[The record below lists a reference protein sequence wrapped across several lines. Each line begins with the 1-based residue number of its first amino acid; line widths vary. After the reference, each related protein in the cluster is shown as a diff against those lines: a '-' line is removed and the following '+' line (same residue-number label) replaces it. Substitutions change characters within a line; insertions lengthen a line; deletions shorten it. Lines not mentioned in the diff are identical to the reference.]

1 MQTSLEWLRSM
12 VPGLTTDPK
21 DYCDH
26 MTMSGSKVEFYTD
39 LGADLENI
47 VIGKILSIDK
57 HPDADHLV
65 VCKVDIGKDE
75 PIQIVTGAPNTTVGT
90 KVPVVLPGGKVAGGH
105 DGSKT
110 PGGIKIKKGKLRGV
124 ESDGMMCAIEELGSS
139 RELFPDAPENGLYIM
154 PDDAPVGEDA
164 IHYLGLDDVV
174 VDYEIT
180 SNRVDCFSIIGIARE
195 SAATFNLP
203 FNPPVVKETGN
214 SENIAD
220 EVTVDIEN
228 HDLCTRY
235 TARKIKNVHIAE
247 SPDWMKKRLRSQG
260 IRPINNIVDI
270 TNYVM
275 EEYGQ
280 PMHAYDLSTISGKK
294 IVVRNANDGEHFTTL
309 DGQDR
314 VLTKDMLMICDGE
327 KAIGL
332 AGIMGGENSMITDS
346 VSEVL
351 FEAATFDGTNIRLS
365 SKKLGM
371 RTDASAIFEKGL
383 DPNNAIDAMNRAC
396 ELVEELGA
404 GEVVGGVIDVYPEKK
419 EPIRIPFEPDRYN
432 TFLGTDIP
440 AETQLQYLKK
450 EELGYD
456 EEKNELI
463 IPTFRQDLKVYADI
477 AEEVARFFGYDKV
490 PTTLPHGATTM
501 GRVSKKKELERVA
514 MFAARHNGF
523 SQAMCYS
530 FESPKAYDRLRLAED
545 APERNFIRISNP
557 LGEDFSVMRTLSLNG
572 MLTSLGLNSSRRN
585 EDVRLFE
592 LGNIYIPKAL
602 PLTELPDERE
612 QFTLGAYGDYD
623 FYKMKAVVDDFITLS
638 IPDAD
643 IVYKATEEKPFLHP
657 GRQALITLGN
667 EVLGYLGE
675 VHPLVSKDYG
685 ISGRAYVAVIDLPSV
700 LPHVSFERKY
710 KGIANFPA
718 STRDISM
725 VVPNDVTNQEIVDVI
740 KKNGG
745 EHLESVTLFDIYE
758 GAQVL
763 TGHKSMAYSLTFRAK
778 DHSLADDEVNS
789 AMDKILS
796 ALGELNIELRK

>member
-612 QFTLGAYGDYD
+612 QFTLGAYGDFD

-778 DHSLADDEVNS
+778 DHSLADDEVSS